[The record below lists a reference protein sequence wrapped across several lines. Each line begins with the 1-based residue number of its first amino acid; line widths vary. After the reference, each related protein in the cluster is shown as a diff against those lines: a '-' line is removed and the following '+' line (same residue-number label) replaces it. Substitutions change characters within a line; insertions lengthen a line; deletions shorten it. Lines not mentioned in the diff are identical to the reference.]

1 MRLTP
6 SLLCSLLLP
15 FTSLAASPATAECSA
30 LQLEVDALRAKVR
43 LLEGALTPVATA
55 AAQTPDTA
63 LPGTAA
69 KPEAVKKLVIEE
81 PYSRTGCSRGLFKG
95 IEPARWQDHELWL
108 ELEKGQS
115 PAEVE
120 KLLGVE
126 HYDER
131 GGGNI
136 VWHFGKCGASSM
148 AQVLFKQGRLAD
160 WRAPSA
166 H

>member
-1 MRLTP
+1 MRLTAP
-6 SLLCSLLLP
+6 LLLSLLLP
-15 FTSLAASPATAECSA
+15 LSLQAAAPAAECSA
-30 LQLEVDALRAKVR
+30 LQAEVETLRAKV
-43 LLEGALTPVATA
+43 LALEGALLPAPSA
-55 AAQTPDTA
+55 AAQTADTA

-95 IEPARWQDHELWL
+95 IEPARWQEPDLWL

-115 PAEVE
+115 PAQVE
-120 KLLGVE
+120 KLLGIE

-136 VWHFGKCGASSM
+136 VWHYGKCGASSM

-160 WRAPSA
+160 WRAPA
-166 H
+166 QR

>member
-1 MRLTP
+1 MRLTAP
-6 SLLCSLLLP
+6 LLLLLLP
-15 FTSLAASPATAECSA
+15 LSLHAATPAAECSA
-30 LQLEVDALRAKVR
+30 LQTEVETLRAKV
-43 LLEGALTPVATA
+43 LALEAALIPAPTA
-55 AAQTPDTA
+55 PPQTADTA

-95 IEPARWQDHELWL
+95 IEAARWQDTDLWL

-115 PAEVE
+115 PAQVE

-136 VWHFGKCGASSM
+136 VWHYGKCGDSSM
-148 AQVLFKQGRLAD
+148 AQVLFEQGRLAD
-160 WRAPSA
+160 WRAPA
-166 H
+166 QR